1 MKSVQQRLSALRE
14 AMKKHGVDA
23 FVIPSADPHLSEYL
37 PEHWQARRD
46 FSGFTG
52 SAGTLVVTA
61 DKAGVWTDSRYWEQ
75 AGQQLAPN
83 GIELQKMGVDAP
95 YTEWLAQKLPEGAVV
110 GAPADMFAL
119 SGERG
124 LKQALAAKNIR
135 LEYPETLLGEVWDDR
150 PALPTP
156 EIYVHHPDYVSET
169 AAEKLA
175 RIRAAMKEQGAEAHL
190 VSSLDDIAWITN
202 LRGDDVPFNPVFL
215 SHLFIS
221 QDKAVL
227 FTDAG
232 RLKAESAEALKA
244 AGFEVLPYAQAADY
258 LAGVK
263 GALLIDPNKT
273 AIGTLRRLP
282 EDVRLIEAIHP
293 STFFKSVKSDAD
305 IAHIRNTMA
314 EDGAALCGFF
324 AEFEQILADG
334 GELSELDIDGM
345 LYKHRSQRPG
355 FISPSFD
362 TIAGYNAN
370 AALPH
375 YSATPENNS
384 KIKGDG
390 MLLIDSGGQYWGGT
404 TDITRVVPVGNPSAA
419 MKRDYT
425 LVLKAHI
432 SLAETIFP
440 ENIKGPMIDAI
451 CRKSLWQ
458 AQCDYGHGTGHGV
471 GYFLNVHEGPQ
482 SIAVAAVPQPH
493 HAMKSGMLTSNE
505 PGLYRPGKWGIRIE
519 SLVINRPVE
528 NPEETEFGK
537 FLYFETVT
545 LCPIDTRL
553 IDTKLMTGSEIEWL
567 NQYHAEVRRR
577 LEPLTEGAAKAWLIE
592 RTEPLAR

>member
-95 YTEWLAQKLPEGAVV
+95 YTEWLAQNLPEGAVV

-124 LKQALAAKNIR
+124 LKQALAVKNIR
-135 LEYPETLLGEVWDDR
+135 L
-150 PALPTP
+150 
-156 EIYVHHPDYVSET
+156 
-169 AAEKLA
+169 EKLA
-175 RIRAAMKEQGAEAHL
+175 RIRASMKEQGADAHL

-273 AIGTLRRLP
+273 AVGTLRRLP